1 MFEEMR
7 PGDMERECREEICDW
22 EEAREI
28 FETDEQTVSLK
39 SFVLVFYSIHF
50 FHNFHQ
56 FYNFEK
62 SSLMFVHYNV

>member
-50 FHNFHQ
+50 F
-56 FYNFEK
+56 
-62 SSLMFVHYNV
+62 S